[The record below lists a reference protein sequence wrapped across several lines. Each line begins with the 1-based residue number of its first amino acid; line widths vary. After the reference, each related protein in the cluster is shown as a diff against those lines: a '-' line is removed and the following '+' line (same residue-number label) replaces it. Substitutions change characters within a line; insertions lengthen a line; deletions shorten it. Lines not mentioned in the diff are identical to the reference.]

1 MPPITYPTPD
11 TSSPSVARRRVC
23 LAAAA
28 WAMAPSLAAASPV
41 LRIGVTPVVPEDRV
55 GLLRRWA
62 AYLSDAM
69 GREVR
74 LEPYAVYQRV
84 LDALEHGELDAAWL
98 CGYPYVLYRTRLR
111 MVAVPLWRGQPYYQG
126 YVIAREGSPWQSLAS
141 LRGRTFAYA
150 DPLSNS
156 GYLVVQHALR
166 AMGEDPAQ
174 FFGQAFFTHAHR
186 HVIEAVHSGL
196 ADAGAVDGYVWEL
209 LRTTAP
215 ARVRGTRVVWQSEQH
230 GFPPIVCAAQV
241 GQPTVLA
248 LQHALLAMERH
259 PEGIAILAALHLDRF
274 VRGDPRWYSS
284 IEQMVRG
291 QA

>member
-1 MPPITYPTPD
+1 MPAIPSPVPDPRTTPL
-11 TSSPSVARRRVC
+11 TRRRLC
-23 LAAAA
+23 LMAAA
-28 WAMAPSLAAASPV
+28 WGVAPSLAAAPPV
-41 LRIGVTPVVPEDRV
+41 LRIGVTPVVLEDRV

-62 AYLSDAM
+62 SYLSDAM

-98 CGYPYVLYRTRLR
+98 CGYPYVLHRARLR

-126 YVIAREGSPWQSLAS
+126 YVIAREGSPWHSLAS

-215 ARVRGTRVVWQSEQH
+215 TRVRGTRVVWQSERH

-241 GQPTVLA
+241 APPTALA
-248 LQHALLAMERH
+248 LQHALLAMERDV
-259 PEGIAILAALHLDRF
+259 EGAAILAALQLDRF